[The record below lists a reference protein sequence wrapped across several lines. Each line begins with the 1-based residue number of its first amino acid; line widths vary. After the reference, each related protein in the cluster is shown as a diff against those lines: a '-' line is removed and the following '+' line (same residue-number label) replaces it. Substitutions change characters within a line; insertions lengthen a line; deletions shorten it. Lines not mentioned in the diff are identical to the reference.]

1 MDNALLQGLV
11 AAFSVMNLLFAFIG
25 CLLGTLVGVLPGL
38 GPASAMAILLPIT
51 MHMPPEGAIII
62 MAGIYYGAMYG
73 GSTTSI
79 LMNIPGETASAVTMQ
94 DGFPMT
100 ENGKAGQAL
109 AIAAIGSYMAGI
121 FGAAAISFIGPYVA
135 DIALKFG
142 PAEYFGLVL
151 FSMTALVSF
160 AGNSLVK
167 GMALAVLGMALAGIG
182 TDPLT
187 GTQRLTF
194 GNIELSKGLDVVPV
208 LVGLFGI
215 SEVLASM
222 GDKVEKIFTGKLGSW
237 LTMIPRGEELKRGL
251 FAAVRGTIGGF
262 VMGLLPG
269 MLPAIT
275 AYLCY
280 DIEKRVSK
288 TPEKFG
294 TGMIEGVAGPEAANN
309 ATAMAGFIPLLAL
322 GIPTSPALA
331 IILGTLMI
339 NGLTP
344 GPMLFETQG
353 VFVWTIIGSMLIAN
367 TMLLVLNLPLVGLWA
382 RLSNVPYSIL
392 GPVVLA
398 VCLIGAYAPRNTM
411 FDVWVAIGF
420 GIIGYAMRRYQ
431 MPLAPLILGFLLGP
445 MLEQS
450 LRQALSLSGGSLS
463 FIVNRPIALCL
474 TIMAVLV
481 IALTTYMRSRSSQI
495 SHLIEESTNET

>member
-1 MDNALLQGLV
+1 
-11 AAFSVMNLLFAFIG
+11 
-25 CLLGTLVGVLPGL
+25 
-38 GPASAMAILLPIT
+38 
-51 MHMPPEGAIII
+51 
-62 MAGIYYGAMYG
+62 
-73 GSTTSI
+73 
-79 LMNIPGETASAVTMQ
+79 
-94 DGFPMT
+94 
-100 ENGKAGQAL
+100 
-109 AIAAIGSYMAGI
+109 
-121 FGAAAISFIGPYVA
+121 
-135 DIALKFG
+135 
-142 PAEYFGLVL
+142 
-151 FSMTALVSF
+151 
-160 AGNSLVK
+160 
-167 GMALAVLGMALAGIG
+167 
-182 TDPLT
+182 
-187 GTQRLTF
+187 
-194 GNIELSKGLDVVPV
+194 
-208 LVGLFGI
+208 
-215 SEVLASM
+215 
-222 GDKVEKIFTGKLGSW
+222 
-237 LTMIPRGEELKRGL
+237 
-251 FAAVRGTIGGF
+251 
-262 VMGLLPG
+262 
-269 MLPAIT
+269 
-275 AYLCY
+275 
-280 DIEKRVSK
+280 
-288 TPEKFG
+288 
-294 TGMIEGVAGPEAANN
+294 MIEGVAGPEAANN